1 MTRRNG
7 GIIGVD
13 NLPNSTTA
21 SGMWRLQEA
30 QKAIE
35 EGDWPLVRTT
45 VEYLVIAGGGGG
57 GNLLVEGVVQVGSH

>member
-13 NLPNSTTA
+13 NFPTSSVA

-30 QKAIE
+30 QKALE
-35 EGDWPLVRTT
+35 EGNWPLVGIA

-57 GNLLVEGVVQVGSH
+57 GTGGWGWWCAKC